1 MSKKLILII
10 GAPGSGKTTD
20 ATLVA
25 KNHTDSITS
34 YSLGDMLKE
43 EIAKETT
50 LGKIN
55 NDYISKGELVPT
67 AIVIDTICNA
77 IQNAPTDIVLLDGFP
92 RKEKQ
97 MKIFADVLRTRME
110 KVELVSVIEVRV
122 SEAVARERV
131 LGRTEI
137 REDDQEQIFNNRMN
151 IYRDTIEEIEKFY
164 KGSGLLKMIDGEREA
179 KDVVAEIDAFLES
192 QVSLELESV

>member
-67 AIVIDTICNA
+67 AI
-77 IQNAPTDIVLLDGFP
+77 
-92 RKEKQ
+92 
-97 MKIFADVLRTRME
+97 
-110 KVELVSVIEVRV
+110 
-122 SEAVARERV
+122 
-131 LGRTEI
+131 
-137 REDDQEQIFNNRMN
+137 
-151 IYRDTIEEIEKFY
+151 
-164 KGSGLLKMIDGEREA
+164 
-179 KDVVAEIDAFLES
+179 
-192 QVSLELESV
+192 

>member
-67 AIVIDTICNA
+67 AIAIDTICNA
-77 IQNAPTDIVLLDGFP
+77 IQNSPTDIVLLDGFP